1 MTPPMETSH
10 AFQVDLHGIVDL
22 FAHHLYSSPRV
33 YLRELLQNSVDAIT
47 ARRLT
52 EPGCPAAV
60 RLRPDNGGLRVSDT
74 GIGLT
79 SDEAAELLATI
90 GRSSKR
96 LDDLESARGNYLGQ
110 FGIGLLSSFMVAEQI
125 EMYSRSAAVPSASP
139 ILWRGFADGTYTLEN
154 ITLEQ
159 YAAANAGSNEPGSTV
174 VLRPRHSQEH
184 WLTPDT
190 VLTLASAFGSLL
202 PLDIAI
208 QVKLDDGESLWH
220 RVTEPEPPWHVRY
233 SSAAEREEALSTYCS
248 RVMGFRP
255 LASFDLAVPLVGL
268 TGVAFVLPAATSPAG
283 ENTHRVYLK
292 RMLVGG
298 HVPQLLPPWAFFVR
312 CVVDSSELRPT
323 ASREALYEDD
333 VLLATREALGRSV
346 RDWVLR
352 VLGEESHLRNEFVRT
367 HHLAIRSLAL
377 YDNDMLDLATAVLPY
392 ETTLGVMTLQDFF
405 DEQGFV
411 RYASTL
417 EDYRRVAPVARAQG
431 LGIVNAGY
439 VYDADLMGR
448 LAARRPTWDVKQL
461 EVSDVESTLT
471 PLTPDEELS
480 CLDFLLASGQP
491 ARELECELWIRRFE
505 PEALPALFLTD
516 PDIEHQRAL
525 RATREDADDLWGGLL
540 DDFAK
545 PTSARRLVLNF
556 DNPTVK
562 TLVTS
567 SSTDVQQA
575 GIQSLYITAQLLAGE
590 PLRPRDARV
599 MNDALDTLLRRAVGG
614 ATEEKP

>member
-1 MTPPMETSH
+1 METSH

-33 YLRELLQNSVDAIT
+33 YLRELLQNAVDAIT
-47 ARRLT
+47 TRRLS
-52 EPGCPAAV
+52 ESACPANV
-60 RLRPDNGGLRVSDT
+60 RLKTDDGALKIRDT

-79 SDEAAELLATI
+79 GDEAAELLATI

-96 LDDLESARGNYLGQ
+96 IDDLEAARGNYLGQ

-125 EMYSRSAAVPSASP
+125 EIYSRSATDSSASP
-139 ILWRGFADGTYTLEN
+139 ILWRGYADGTYTLES
-154 ITLEQ
+154 ITLTQ
-159 YAAANAGSNEPGSTV
+159 YAAAADGDEPGSTV

-190 VLTLASAFGSLL
+190 VMTLATAFGSLL

-208 QVKLDDGESLWH
+208 QVKLEDGEPLWH
-220 RVTEPEPPWHVRY
+220 RITEPELPWQVHY

-248 RVMGFRP
+248 RVLGFRP
-255 LASFDLAVPLVGL
+255 MASFDLAVPLVGL

-312 CVVDSSELRPT
+312 CVVNSSELRPT

-346 RDWVLR
+346 RDWVLG

-392 ETTLGVMTLQDFF
+392 ETTLGIMTLKNFF

-439 VYDADLMGR
+439 VYDADLMAR
-448 LAARRPTWDVKQL
+448 LATRRPSWDVKQL

-471 PLTPDEELS
+471 PLTPEEELS
-480 CLDFLLASGQP
+480 CLDFLLASGP
-491 ARELECELWIRRFE
+491 SARELECELWIRRFE

-525 RATREDADDLWGGLL
+525 RATRDEADDLWGGLL

-545 PTSARRLVLNF
+545 PTAARRLVLNF

-567 SSTDVQQA
+567 TSHDVQQA

-599 MNDALDTLLRRAVGG
+599 MNEALDTLLRRAVDGSS
-614 ATEEKP
+614 EEGR